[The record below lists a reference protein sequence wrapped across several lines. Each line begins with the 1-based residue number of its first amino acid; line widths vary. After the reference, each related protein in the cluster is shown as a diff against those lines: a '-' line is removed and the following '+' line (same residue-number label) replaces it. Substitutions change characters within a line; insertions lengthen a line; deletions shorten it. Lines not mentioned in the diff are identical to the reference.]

1 MANPYLILWFDPSLN
16 RLYTGWNQNTPAN
29 QPILKQGDN
38 IGVELHWV
46 KAGSAN
52 YPMQEVVFPPAADIT
67 LAVGRLDT
75 EPTSGTF
82 KLTYGANTTANLAY
96 DITATDLQTAL
107 NGLASI
113 TAEGGVVVNKTGS
126 VFRIVWNNASATV
139 NNLSADVNNLS
150 PTSDSQVVVARAGSA
165 TDRQIIL
172 LSLKQAPMAACTTF
186 TPTPAPAITVESI
199 FTNTWRVSISPNP
212 KTGSFTLTQL
222 VGTTSTTTDPIP
234 YNATATQVQEELNA
248 VLDGYFVI
256 RSGEFSWDI
265 TAPSSVV
272 NLTAT
277 SALVGYSSMYGV
289 LSMNTAEVEEF
300 LAGAESGEATLEV
313 QADISGEIQTL
324 IQATVTVINDLIST
338 SAFTLVE
345 LGDVMPVDSVVRWDT
360 PQVIPAG
367 GQTQARSNI
376 GAAAASDIAALQAED
391 IVLQGE
397 IDATNTALDVVEA
410 KLDQDVKTTSDVEF
424 ASVTNKPLIDT
435 GVRLINGG
443 IQAVFDGAG
452 TGFNWNTSS
461 NRIIINGEE
470 WIYLSQDGG
479 GATSISPEAFYST
492 SGSSSIEIRANG
504 ISFNGSAYQTVPYDP
519 AAIAATYLTIANAA
533 STYGLL
539 ANTPTADQK
548 AALAAQSYSTT
559 PPSSTNKYL
568 TKSDF
573 DANFITET
581 HPIATNTGVNHSAN
595 NIIATGIIASPDST
609 KDWLVNVTFNYVG
622 ATPDLVSDTFWA
634 DTNHELYFEEEGNLG
649 GAQMIFKR
657 SSFSFV
663 LASGVTG
670 YELWSS
676 AHAPFV
682 GASAQL
688 LVTYRQV

>member
-52 YPMQEVVFPPAADIT
+52 YPMQEVVFPPSADIT

-82 KLTYGANTTANLAY
+82 KLTYGANTTASLAY
-96 DITATDLQTAL
+96 DITATALQTAL

-113 TAEGGVVVNKTGS
+113 TAEGGVVVNKSGS

-139 NNLSADVNNLS
+139 NNLTADVNNLS

-172 LSLKQAPMAACTTF
+172 LSLKQAPMAACVSF
-186 TPTPAPAITVESI
+186 TPTPAPSITVESI

-222 VGTTSTTTDPIP
+222 VGATSTTTDPIP

-300 LAGAESGEATLEV
+300 LGGAESGEATLEV

-324 IQATVTVINDLIST
+324 IQAPVTVINDLIST
-338 SAFTLVE
+338 SVFTLVE
-345 LGDVMPVDSVVRWDT
+345 LGEVMPVDSVVRWDT

-391 IVLQGE
+391 IVLQGN
-397 IDATNTALDVVEA
+397 IDQVGIDLTTGLAGKADLVHTHTASQISDSTTAGRALLTAADASAQRTSLGLGTMAVETATNYLTTA
-410 KLDQDVKTTSDVEF
+410 S
-424 ASVTNKPLIDT
+424 AS
-435 GVRLINGG
+435 
-443 IQAVFDGAG
+443 
-452 TGFNWNTSS
+452 S
-461 NRIIINGEE
+461 
-470 WIYLSQDGG
+470 
-479 GATSISPEAFYST
+479 
-492 SGSSSIEIRANG
+492 
-504 ISFNGSAYQTVPYDP
+504 
-519 AAIAATYLTIANAA
+519 TYLTQANAA
-533 STYGLL
+533 TTYGSL

-548 AALAAQSYSTT
+548 AALAAQSYSST

-581 HPIATNTGVNHSAN
+581 HPIATNTGINHSAN
-595 NIIATGIIASPDST
+595 DVIATGIITNPDST
-609 KDWLVNVTFNYVG
+609 KDWLVTVAFNY
-622 ATPDLVSDTFWA
+622 ATSSADLMSDVWWQ
-634 DTNHELYFEEEGNLG
+634 DNNHELYFEEEGNLG
-649 GAQMIFKR
+649 GAQMTFAR
-657 SSFSFV
+657 NSFQFI
-663 LASGVTG
+663 LPAGVTG
-670 YELWSS
+670 YEFWSI
-676 AHAPFV
+676 ANAAFV
-682 GASAQL
+682 GLSGQL
-688 LVTYRQV
+688 VICYKSV